1 MGICQ
6 NDIRS
11 TEEYRIMNKKGIKI
25 VTIGGGSSY
34 TPELMQ
40 GFIKR
45 YETLPVREIWLVDIP
60 EGEEKLNIVGALA
73 QRMWDAS
80 PYDVKVH
87 LTLDRREALK
97 DADFVTTQFRV
108 GLLNARIKDER
119 IPLSYGQI
127 GQETNGA
134 GGIFKALR
142 TIPVILDIV
151 KDMKELCPNA
161 WLINFTNPSGMITE
175 SVIRR
180 AGFEKCIGLCNGP
193 ITVMKE
199 EPEMLGGKQ
208 EDYTWRFAGL
218 NHFHYHRVWDRNGN
232 EVTAEV
238 LKKMAE
244 DDKTNMANVHDEG
257 YIADQLNAMN
267 CIPFSY
273 HRYYYM
279 YEDMLGHQLKDY
291 EHHATRAESVR
302 QVEEELFELYKDP
315 ALHEMPELL
324 KKRGGAYYSDAAC
337 ETIQN
342 IYNSTGNLMV
352 VNTMN
357 KGSVS
362 CLPYDSIVEISSLI
376 TANGA
381 SPLAWGEFEPSE
393 RGWLQVMKAMEEC
406 VIDAAVTG
414 DYGSLMKAFA
424 INPLIRHGRPAK
436 AMMDE
441 MLVANEKYL
450 PQFSEKIR
458 ELKEQGT
465 VIHDVKVRQMCE
477 QGL

>member
-1 MGICQ
+1 MEKQGL
-6 NDIRS
+6 
-11 TEEYRIMNKKGIKI
+11 KI

-45 YETLPVREIWLVDIP
+45 YETLPVREIWLVDIK

-119 IPLSYGQI
+119 IPLSYGQT

-142 TIPVILDIV
+142 TIPVIQDIV
-151 KDMKELCPNA
+151 RDMKELCPNA

-180 AGFEKCIGLCNGP
+180 AGFEKCVGLCNGP

-218 NHFHYHRVWDRNGN
+218 NHFHYHRTWERNGT

-238 LKKMAE
+238 LKKMTE
-244 DDKTNMANVHDEG
+244 YDRTNMANVHDAE
-257 YIADQLNAMN
+257 YIPEHLRAMN

-273 HRYYYM
+273 HRYYYL
-279 YEDMLGHQLKDY
+279 YEEMLEMQMEDY
-291 EHHATRAESVR
+291 RKGTTRAENVKK
-302 QVEEELFELYKDP
+302 VEDELFELYKDP
-315 ALHEMPELL
+315 SLHEMPELL

-337 ETIQN
+337 ETINN
-342 IYNSTGNLMV
+342 ICNNTGNLMV
-352 VNTMN
+352 VNTRN
-357 KGSVS
+357 RGAVS

-376 TANGA
+376 TANGP
-381 SPLAWGEFEPSE
+381 SPLVWGDFEPSE
-393 RGWLQVMKAMEEC
+393 RGWLQIMKAMEEC
-406 VIDAAVTG
+406 VIEAALTG
-414 DYGSLMKAFA
+414 DYGTLVKAFQ
-424 INPLIRHGRPAK
+424 INPLIRHGHK
-436 AMMDE
+436 AMAMLDE

-450 PQFSEKIR
+450 PQFREKII
-458 ELKEQGT
+458 ELKEKGT
-465 VIHDVKVRQMCE
+465 LIHDEKVRQLCE